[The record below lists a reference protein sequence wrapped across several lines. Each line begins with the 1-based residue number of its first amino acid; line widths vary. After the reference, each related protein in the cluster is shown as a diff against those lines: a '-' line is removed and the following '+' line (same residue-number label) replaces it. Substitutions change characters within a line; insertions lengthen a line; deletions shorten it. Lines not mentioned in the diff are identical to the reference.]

1 MGKRWVALR
10 GKICLGVGGEIRD
23 RPRRWVV
30 GLGNVIGRVWGV
42 IV

>member
-10 GKICLGVGGEIRD
+10 GGIRLGVGGEIRD
-23 RPRRWVV
+23 RPRCWVV
-30 GLGNVIGRVWGV
+30 GLGNVIGRVWRA